1 LHGLSADNP
10 KNQSLILWPAM
21 NNRIAPETH
30 LITKRLSRHSKIFA
44 GDCNFE
50 HHSALMKGIGSKPK
64 AWHSTISGRLPHIP

>member
-30 LITKRLSRHSKIFA
+30 LITKRLSRRSKISPA
-44 GDCNFE
+44 IAISNIIRKT
-50 HHSALMKGIGSKPK
+50 KGIGSKPK